1 MQKQIDSVREFHR
14 HVGAAVAAEPRLL
27 GHDKVVCAEVAR
39 ALRSLCGARGET
51 TTKADELLGRVRMEL
66 EELAEWIESHVADDL
81 VKVADAW
88 ADRCYLLFGDAVATG
103 LPVEEVF
110 REVHRSNMTKS
121 AAHPSTGKAV
131 KSDRYVAPSIAIGAV
146 PLGLGTT
153 VGEGGLE

>member
-1 MQKQIDSVREFHR
+1 MQKQIDDVREFHR
-14 HVGAAVAAEPRLL
+14 HIGATVAAAPRLL
-27 GHDKVVCAEVAR
+27 GHDKEACAEMARTLR
-39 ALRSLCGARGET
+39 ALCGVRGET
-51 TTKADELLGRVRMEL
+51 STKADELLGRVRMEL

-81 VKVADAW
+81 TKVADAW

-131 KSDRYVAPSIAIGAV
+131 KSDRYTAPAIAIAGT
-146 PLGLGTT
+146 PGLGTT
-153 VGEGGLE
+153 DGEARPG